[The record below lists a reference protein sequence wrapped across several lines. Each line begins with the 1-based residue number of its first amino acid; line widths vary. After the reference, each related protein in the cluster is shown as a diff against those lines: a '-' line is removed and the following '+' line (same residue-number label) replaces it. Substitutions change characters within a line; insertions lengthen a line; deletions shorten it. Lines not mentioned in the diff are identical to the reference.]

1 MTKYLTVDEILTLHS
16 IIKEQF
22 HENTT
27 SGKID
32 RNKIQSI
39 IDKPKRE
46 IAGQEIYTTIY
57 EKAACLLEAFC
68 REHIF
73 ADGNKRIAVL
83 AMFTFLTF
91 NKYNIALPLSTV
103 KYTVEVTKHLE
114 QKPEEIEALI
124 KDISKWIEKR
134 SSTNNRDYKK
144 KLIRYVVLP
153 LFGLAVLQF
162 TIVGIP
168 IQYLVVQD
176 WFQTKTHPQY
186 KYDAR
191 LIIGFFLI
199 TLSKLRQNIKQQES

>member
-1 MTKYLTVDEILTLHS
+1 MTKYLTVDIILELHS

-27 SGKID
+27 IGKID

-39 IDKPKRE
+39 IDKPRIE

-73 ADGNKRIAVL
+73 VDGNKRTAVL

-91 NKYNIALPLSTV
+91 NNYNIALPLSTV

-134 SSTNNRDYKK
+134 SSTNSNNYKR
-144 KLIRYVVLP
+144 KLARYVILP
-153 LFGLAVLQF
+153 ALGLILLEI
-162 TIVGIP
+162 TIVGI
-168 IQYLVVQD
+168 IIHNRILQD
-176 WFQTKTHPQY
+176 WLQTKMHPQY
-186 KYDAR
+186 KRNAGSI
-191 LIIGFFLI
+191 LGFFWV
-199 TLSKLRQNIKQQES
+199 TLSRLKQDIKQQRS

>member
-1 MTKYLTVDEILTLHS
+1 MITYLTVDTILDLHS
-16 IIKEQF
+16 IIKEHF

-83 AMFTFLTF
+83 AMFTFLTS

-124 KDISKWIEKR
+124 KDISKWVEKR
-134 SSTNNRDYKK
+134 SSTNNNDYKK
-144 KLIRYVVLP
+144 KLIRYLILPRLFVSLLP
-153 LFGLAVLQF
+153 L

-168 IQYLVVQD
+168 IHYMIIQD
-176 WFQTKTHPQY
+176 WLQTKMHSQY
-186 KYDAR
+186 KYDGR
-191 LIIGFFLI
+191 LIIDFFWI
-199 TLSKLRQNIKQQES
+199 TLFEIRQGIKQQKS

>member
-1 MTKYLTVDEILTLHS
+1 MTTYLTVDEILNLHY
-16 IIKEQF
+16 IVKKYF
-22 HENTT
+22 DVNTT

-39 IDKPKRE
+39 VDKPRRV

-73 ADGNKRIAVL
+73 ADGNKRTAVL
-83 AMFTFLTF
+83 AMFTFLTV
-91 NKYNIALPLSTV
+91 NDYNIVLPLSTV

-144 KLIRYVVLP
+144 KLIRYVILPVL
-153 LFGLAVLQF
+153 GLALLQV
-162 TIVGIP
+162 TIVGKT
-168 IQYLVVQD
+168 IQDRILQD
-176 WFQTKTHPQY
+176 WLQTKTHPQY
-186 KYDAR
+186 KR
-191 LIIGFFLI
+191 NVGLVMGFFWEI
-199 TLSKLRQNIKQQES
+199 LSKLKQDIKQQKS